1 MDKGIKSKSIKSLKQ
16 QLEKLLEKI
25 WKKSKEKE
33 EEKVK
38 KINNEY
44 TQLKTNTNNDNDI
57 SEKTPK
63 ATLPNDFFIEHK
75 EIFKNFLCLK
85 NTVIIE
91 LNGNEKRK
99 KTFIIN
105 FNSKPFNSFIYPN
118 NLKKSLNDI
127 LQDI

>member
-1 MDKGIKSKSIKSLKQ
+1 MIKSKSIKSLKQ

-44 TQLKTNTNNDNDI
+44 TQLKTNTNNDI

-91 LNGNEKRK
+91 LNGNEKRIK
-99 KTFIIN
+99 
-105 FNSKPFNSFIYPN
+105 
-118 NLKKSLNDI
+118 LL
-127 LQDI
+127 L

>member
-1 MDKGIKSKSIKSLKQ
+1 M
-16 QLEKLLEKI
+16 
-25 WKKSKEKE
+25 
-33 EEKVK
+33 
-38 KINNEY
+38 
-44 TQLKTNTNNDNDI
+44 
-57 SEKTPK
+57 
-63 ATLPNDFFIEHK
+63 F
-75 EIFKNFLCLK
+75 K

-99 KTFIIN
+99 KAFIIN

>member
-1 MDKGIKSKSIKSLKQ
+1 MITIFLKRLQ
-16 QLEKLLEKI
+16 KQLFQMI
-25 WKKSKEKE
+25 
-33 EEKVK
+33 
-38 KINNEY
+38 
-44 TQLKTNTNNDNDI
+44 
-57 SEKTPK
+57 
-63 ATLPNDFFIEHK
+63 FFIEHK

>member
-1 MDKGIKSKSIKSLKQ
+1 MDKVIKSKSIKSLKQ

-25 WKKSKEKE
+25 GKKSKEKE

-99 KTFIIN
+99 KN
-105 FNSKPFNSFIYPN
+105 FYYKFQ
-118 NLKKSLNDI
+118 LKAF
-127 LQDI
+127 

>member
-1 MDKGIKSKSIKSLKQ
+1 MDKVNKSKSIKTLKQ

-25 WKKSKEKE
+25 GKKSKE

-38 KINNEY
+38 KINNENI
-44 TQLKTNTNNDNDI
+44 QLKTNTNNDNDI